1 MGSREEDDGK
11 GGSPTLRQAEHV
23 PKRERGGGGGALL
36 WPKRTGLAVCGLE
49 VPSFHGSV
57 WFLVGNGGMDYAI
70 GTTIR
75 IHSPIPY

>member
-1 MGSREEDDGK
+1 MTAREVARLSDRLNMYRNE
-11 GGSPTLRQAEHV
+11 
-23 PKRERGGGGGALL
+23 REGGGGALL